1 MSFAKG
7 PSKLQLLNL
16 RQNQLKEFS
25 MEKIGHGKKSFHD
38 CLLEIN
44 LYDNNCIT
52 KENIDA
58 LILELPKSTKCLW
71 WNRTF
76 TLASI
81 YNDEYIDRY
90 VLNELNGNV
99 ISSMRVD
106 KMLKLSKII
115 KYENA

>member
-1 MSFAKG
+1 MLVVES
-7 PSKLQLLNL
+7 
-16 RQNQLKEFS
+16 
-25 MEKIGHGKKSFHD
+25 H
-38 CLLEIN
+38 
-44 LYDNNCIT
+44 
-52 KENIDA
+52 
-58 LILELPKSTKCLW
+58 
-71 WNRTF
+71 F